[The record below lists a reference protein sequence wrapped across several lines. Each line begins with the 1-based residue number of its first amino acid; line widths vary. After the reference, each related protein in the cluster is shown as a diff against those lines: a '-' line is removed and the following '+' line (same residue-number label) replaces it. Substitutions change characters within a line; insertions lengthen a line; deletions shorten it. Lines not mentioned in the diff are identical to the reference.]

1 MVHKLAIVAV
11 IGLTTSAVCM
21 GAAAAIGGNGFS
33 AQDIFGDDGS
43 LASMFGDRP
52 RCEAIQGAT
61 AASRD
66 LNWDGSDRV
75 GLSILAPATYT
86 PGSGDKLHAAG
97 DPQVLAHLRIRDGN
111 VEMDCRG
118 WRDRTGDITVTLP
131 GREFRK
137 FALNGG
143 GDLTL
148 NSLNQDDVSI
158 AIGGAGKVRANGKLE
173 TIKLAI
179 GGSGNMDLDQITAR
193 QARADIG
200 GSGTIRAK
208 GAIDEIKITIGGSGR
223 ADFGAVTGSRADVRI
238 GGHGDVD
245 IAPSERAKISIG
257 GSGDVTLHSNPK
269 ELETHIGGSGQIHRA
284 ASAT

>member
-11 IGLTTSAVCM
+11 IGLTGSAVCI
-21 GAAAAIGGNGFS
+21 GAAAAIGGNEFGKNFDDMDFFLFS
-33 AQDIFGDDGS
+33 
-43 LASMFGDRP
+43 DRP
-52 RCEAIQGAT
+52 RCEAVQGAT

-66 LNWDGSDRV
+66 LDWDSSDHV

-86 PGSGDKLHAAG
+86 PGSGDKVHAIG
-97 DPQVLAHLRIRDGN
+97 DPQVLAHLRVRDGN
-111 VEMDCRG
+111 IEMDCHG
-118 WRDRTGDITVTLP
+118 WRHRTGDITITLP

-143 GDLTL
+143 GNLTL
-148 NSLNQDDVSI
+148 NSLNQADVSI
-158 AIGGAGKVRANGKLE
+158 GIGGAGRVRANGKVE
-173 TIKLAI
+173 TLKLGI
-179 GGSGNMDLDQITAR
+179 GGSGNMDLDRITAR

-208 GAIDEIKITIGGSGR
+208 GAIDELKINIGGSGR
-223 ADFGAVTGSRADVRI
+223 ADFGAVTGSRAEVHI

-284 ASAT
+284 AT